1 MPVMF
6 KKLFAIIVFSAVLMQ
21 TFSTVM
27 IMAAFYANRD
37 YIAAN
42 LCENRD
48 KPKMQCNGKCSL
60 NKQLAKEAEHQ
71 APVPQNVHK
80 EELLLYYEGSTFA
93 ISYGQQPAEEG
104 MQFPA
109 YNELN
114 TIDLPGTIFHPPD
127 YTA

>member
-27 IMAAFYANRD
+27 IVAAFYANRD
-37 YIAAN
+37 YIATN

-80 EELLLYYEGSTFA
+80 EEVLLYYEGSSFA
-93 ISYGQQPAEEG
+93 ISYRQPTAAEG
-104 MQFPA
+104 RQFPA

-127 YTA
+127 NRA